1 MSGGQV
7 GCRRVEMKIGL
18 LSDAHGNREALER
31 AFEVLEQAKAA
42 RVYFMGDAIGY
53 LPGVAALESLA
64 GPECSVP
71 AGGTMKTCFLPAT
84 GPSSAMNTISSRR
97 HGPSCHRNCSAQS
110 SRGRPVAASNS
121 RSGLR
126 SCVTGARIVM
136 CTVMSMRIPTWP
148 GSMSLRVRP
157 SSWAITHRPFIRRHA
172 GVTYVNV
179 GSCGMPRDR
188 GDLGAVCLFDIQ
200 SGSVRIIR
208 FDIAQQNAAAIRRC
222 GDVSQAVAEVFARRS
237 SNVCFG
243 ELHEG

>member
-64 GPECSVP
+64 GRNVPCLRGNHEDMLLTGNWSVERDEHYQFSETRAVMSPE
-71 AGGTMKTCFLPAT
+71 LLR
-84 GPSSAMNTISSRR
+84 TIESWPTSRR
-97 HGPSCHRNCSAQS
+97 IQFPIGPALMCHGSPDCYVHGYVYEDTDLARFDVPS
-110 SRGRPVAASNS
+110 G
-121 RSGLR
+121 
-126 SCVTGARIVM
+126 T
-136 CTVMSMRIPTWP
+136 TVFM
-148 GSMSLRVRP
+148 GN
-157 SSWAITHRPFIRRHA
+157 THRPFIRRHA